1 MYLHIGKDFII
12 DSKKIIAIFNIN
24 YVKNT
29 KEFKALYKDMEEK
42 NEIIRVSD
50 RKEKSFILIEENKN
64 KKAYI
69 TNINV
74 NTIVK
79 RVL

>member
-12 DSKKIIAIFNIN
+12 DSKKIIAIFN
-24 YVKNT
+24 
-29 KEFKALYKDMEEK
+29 
-42 NEIIRVSD
+42 IRVSD